1 MESGGSECRLLPL
14 SLWPTVLER
23 TYRKSGP
30 VYRACSTK
38 KINNA
43 TGLNYLVREVGPALI
58 GRSIALRA
66 QSGND
71 TVVDNGDEYDGDD
84 GNGESDSNDI
94 AVPERKRKRKLVD
107 NEK

>member
-1 MESGGSECRLLPL
+1 MVVNVDYFLFHCGLLYWKGHTESLVP
-14 SLWPTVLER
+14 
-23 TYRKSGP
+23 
-30 VYRACSTK
+30 STEHVPQK

-58 GRSIALRA
+58 GRSIALPA

>member
-1 MESGGSECRLLPL
+1 MVVNVDYFLFHCGLLYWKGHTESLVP
-14 SLWPTVLER
+14 
-23 TYRKSGP
+23 
-30 VYRACSTK
+30 STEHVPQK

-71 TVVDNGDEYDGDD
+71 TAVDNGDDDGDD
-84 GNGESDSNDI
+84 GNDESDSNDV

>member
-1 MESGGSECRLLPL
+1 MVVNVDYFLFHCGLLYWKGHTESLVP
-14 SLWPTVLER
+14 
-23 TYRKSGP
+23 
-30 VYRACSTK
+30 STEHVPQK

>member
-1 MESGGSECRLLPL
+1 MVVNVDYFLFHCGLLYWKGHTESLVP
-14 SLWPTVLER
+14 
-23 TYRKSGP
+23 
-30 VYRACSTK
+30 STEHVPQK

-71 TVVDNGDEYDGDD
+71 TVGDNGDEYDGDD